1 MSTPGSLPSL
11 GSDDDD
17 LSPDQRKETEI
28 IKKNRVKLTEYI
40 HDVAALFPFMKER
53 EVFTKSDCELVKN
66 ETTSSARVDRFID
79 ILLTKGPRAVG
90 VFHESLS
97 HHCTHLFNYLCN
109 LFMEAGIELPQERQT
124 VHSAGEGGEER
135 RGEERG
141 GGEGRGGEERGGE
154 EEGRGGE
161 ERGGEG
167 RGGGAERRGEERGGK
182 GRGGEGRGG
191 EEGREGRG
199 GEEGRGGAERR
210 GEGRGGEGGEE
221 RRGGGEGGE
230 GEKGRGGRGG
240 RGGEKRGGEERRAR
254 GEGKGRI
261 ANIY

>member
-124 VHSAGEGGEER
+124 VHSAGEGREER
-135 RGEERG
+135 RGEGGEGRRG
-141 GGEGRGGEERGGE
+141 EGGRGGEGRGGEGRGGEERGGE
-154 EEGRGGE
+154 GRRGGE
-161 ERGGEG
+161 KREGEGREGEG
-167 RGGGAERRGEERGGK
+167 RGGKGRERRGEERE
-182 GRGGEGRGG
+182 GGE
-191 EEGREGRG
+191 REGR
-199 GEEGRGGAERR
+199 R
-210 GEGRGGEGGEE
+210 GRGGEGGEE
-221 RRGGGEGGE
+221 REGRRGEL
-230 GEKGRGGRGG
+230 G
-240 RGGEKRGGEERRAR
+240 RGGEEKDCEHLLDLVG
-254 GEGKGRI
+254 
-261 ANIY
+261 

>member
-124 VHSAGEGGEER
+124 VHSAGEG
-135 RGEERG
+135 
-141 GGEGRGGEERGGE
+141 E

-167 RGGGAERRGEERGGK
+167 RGGEEGRGGAERRGEERGGK
-182 GRGGEGRGG
+182 GRGG
-191 EEGREGRG
+191 RG
-199 GEEGRGGAERR
+199 GEEGRGGEGGR
-210 GEGRGGEGGEE
+210 GGRGGEERGGEGEE
-221 RRGGGEGGE
+221 RRGKEG
-230 GEKGRGGRGG
+230 RG

-254 GEGKGRI
+254 GGGVDLVG
-261 ANIY
+261 